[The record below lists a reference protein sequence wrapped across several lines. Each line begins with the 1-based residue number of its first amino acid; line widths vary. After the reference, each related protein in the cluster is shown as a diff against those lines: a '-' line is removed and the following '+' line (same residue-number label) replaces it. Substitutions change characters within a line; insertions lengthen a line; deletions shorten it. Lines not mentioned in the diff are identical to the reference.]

1 MPATKALKEA
11 VAKEVQ
17 AALAATK
24 AGPPLISTK
33 SVTPGVTDAILYH
46 IQDMNMNP
54 YLLGIAYITLN
65 LGSRFFV
72 MSVSPGQ
79 EAFLQNM
86 LFRPI
91 LLFAIMFIGTR
102 NLIVAF
108 WMTLLILLL
117 LHFLLNEH
125 SSWFVLRDWTANAT
139 ATTTAN
145 ANASTHSGL
154 W

>member
-1 MPATKALKEA
+1 MRSSKALKELKET

-17 AALAATK
+17 AALAPAT
-24 AGPPLISTK
+24 PQISAKPDEQSFTDMLLQ
-33 SVTPGVTDAILYH
+33 GV
-46 IQDMNMNP
+46 QEMNMNP

-72 MSVSPGQ
+72 MSVSPAQ
-79 EAFLQNM
+79 EAFLQNI

-108 WMTLLILLL
+108 WMTLLILVC
-117 LHFLLNEH
+117 LHFLLNEN
-125 SSWFVLRDWTANAT
+125 SSWFVLRDWTVS
-139 ATTTAN
+139 
-145 ANASTHSGL
+145 STHSG
-154 W
+154 

>member
-1 MPATKALKEA
+1 MIKQKKQKLQQSQPTATVIPTVTPTVQPAT
-11 VAKEVQ
+11 VQ
-17 AALAATK
+17 S
-24 AGPPLISTK
+24 PPSL
-33 SVTPGVTDAILYH
+33 TDVVLHGIHDL
-46 IQDMNMNP
+46 NMNP

-79 EAFLQNM
+79 EAFLQNI

-108 WMTLLILLL
+108 WMTLLVLVL
-117 LHFLLNEH
+117 LHFLLNEK
-125 SSWFVLRDWTANAT
+125 SSWFVLRDWT
-139 ATTTAN
+139 TTDT
-145 ANASTHSGL
+145 THSVL

>member
-1 MPATKALKEA
+1 MRSSLKES

-17 AALAATK
+17 AALAMRAPAVK
-24 AGPPLISTK
+24 NPEDQSF
-33 SVTPGVTDAILYH
+33 TDTILH
-46 IQDMNMNP
+46 GIQDMNMNP

-72 MSVSPGQ
+72 MSVSPAQ

-108 WMTLLILLL
+108 WMTLLILIC
-117 LHFLLNEH
+117 LHFLLNEN
-125 SSWFVLRDWTANAT
+125 SSWFVLRDWT
-139 ATTTAN
+139 
-145 ANASTHSGL
+145 THSGL
-154 W
+154 

>member
-1 MPATKALKEA
+1 MPTSKALREV

-17 AALAATK
+17 AALAAPK
-24 AGPPLISTK
+24 P
-33 SVTPGVTDAILYH
+33 VTSPIRPEDQSFMDTILH
-46 IQDMNMNP
+46 QIQDMNMNP

-108 WMTLLILLL
+108 WMTLLILVS
-117 LHFLLNEH
+117 LHFLLNEN
-125 SSWFVLRDWTANAT
+125 SSWFVLRDWTA
-139 ATTTAN
+139 
-145 ANASTHSGL
+145 SSIHSG
-154 W
+154 

>member
-1 MPATKALKEA
+1 M
-11 VAKEVQ
+11 AKEVK

-24 AGPPLISTK
+24 VEAKPLEK
-33 SVTPGVTDAILYH
+33 GFTDIILQR

-72 MSVSPGQ
+72 MSVSPAQ

-91 LLFAIMFIGTR
+91 LLIAIMFIGTR

-108 WMTLLILLL
+108 WMTLLILVS
-117 LHFLLNEH
+117 LHFLLNEN
-125 SSWFVLRDWTANAT
+125 SSWFVLRDWTAST
-139 ATTTAN
+139 S
-145 ANASTHSGL
+145 STHSGL

>member
-1 MPATKALKEA
+1 MPTSKALKEV

-17 AALAATK
+17 AALAAPK
-24 AGPPLISTK
+24 PAAAK
-33 SVTPGVTDAILYH
+33 SQDNSFMDTILYQ

-108 WMTLLILLL
+108 WMTLLILVC
-117 LHFLLNEH
+117 LHFLLNEN
-125 SSWFVLRDWTANAT
+125 SSWFVLRDWTAAS
-139 ATTTAN
+139 
-145 ANASTHSGL
+145 STHSAL

>member
-1 MPATKALKEA
+1 
-11 VAKEVQ
+11 
-17 AALAATK
+17 
-24 AGPPLISTK
+24 
-33 SVTPGVTDAILYH
+33 
-46 IQDMNMNP
+46 MNMNP

-108 WMTLLILLL
+108 WMTLLILVS
-117 LHFLLNEH
+117 LHFLLNEN
-125 SSWFVLRDWTANAT
+125 SSWFVLRDWTA
-139 ATTTAN
+139 
-145 ANASTHSGL
+145 SSIHSG
-154 W
+154 

>member
-1 MPATKALKEA
+1 MRSALKEA

-17 AALAATK
+17 AALAAKEIKKPEPHSFMDT
-24 AGPPLISTK
+24 
-33 SVTPGVTDAILYH
+33 ILYQ

-108 WMTLLILLL
+108 WMTLLILIC
-117 LHFLLNEH
+117 LHFLLNEN
-125 SSWFVLRDWTANAT
+125 SSWFVLRDWTA
-139 ATTTAN
+139 
-145 ANASTHSGL
+145 THSGL
-154 W
+154 

>member
-1 MPATKALKEA
+1 MRSSLKDT

-17 AALAATK
+17 AALAVAATK
-24 AGPPLISTK
+24 LAPPKQPENQSFMDT
-33 SVTPGVTDAILYH
+33 ILYG

-72 MSVSPGQ
+72 MSVSPAQ
-79 EAFLQNM
+79 EAFLQNI

-108 WMTLLILLL
+108 WMTLLVLVS
-117 LHFLLNEH
+117 LHFLLNEN
-125 SSWFVLRDWTANAT
+125 SSWFVLRDWT
-139 ATTTAN
+139 
-145 ANASTHSGL
+145 THSV
-154 W
+154 

>member
-1 MPATKALKEA
+1 MRSALKEA

-17 AALAATK
+17 AVLAAK
-24 AGPPLISTK
+24 ATQKPDDQSFMDT
-33 SVTPGVTDAILYH
+33 ILH
-46 IQDMNMNP
+46 QIQDMNMNP

-108 WMTLLILLL
+108 WMTLLILIC
-117 LHFLLNEH
+117 LHFLLNEN
-125 SSWFVLRDWTANAT
+125 SSWFVLRDWTA
-139 ATTTAN
+139 
-145 ANASTHSGL
+145 THSGL
-154 W
+154 

>member
-1 MPATKALKEA
+1 MDT
-11 VAKEVQ
+11 
-17 AALAATK
+17 
-24 AGPPLISTK
+24 
-33 SVTPGVTDAILYH
+33 ILYG

-72 MSVSPGQ
+72 MSVSPAQ
-79 EAFLQNM
+79 EAFLQNI

-108 WMTLLILLL
+108 WMTLLVLVS
-117 LHFLLNEH
+117 LHFLLNEN
-125 SSWFVLRDWTANAT
+125 SSWFVLRDWT
-139 ATTTAN
+139 
-145 ANASTHSGL
+145 STHSV
-154 W
+154 